1 MFGSKR
7 NANSSLR
14 IVKCEYERRVIRDI
28 VGCHS
33 DEVLGHNA
41 SF

>member
-1 MFGSKR
+1 MSGSKR

-14 IVKCEYERRVIRDI
+14 IVKCECEKRAIHDI
-28 VGCHS
+28 VGCRG
-33 DEVLGHNA
+33 DEALDHNA